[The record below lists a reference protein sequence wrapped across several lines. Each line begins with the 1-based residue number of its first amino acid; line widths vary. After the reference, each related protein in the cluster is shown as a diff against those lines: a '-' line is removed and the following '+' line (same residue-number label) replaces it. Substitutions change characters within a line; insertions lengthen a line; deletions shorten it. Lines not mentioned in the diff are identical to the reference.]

1 MKILLENPDLSEQY
15 IVNMYV
21 IFHYTFKL
29 RAFNMRLTFWAVAFS
44 LAYSCQVYGLWARLV
59 SRRLAIEWPTRSNYK
74 QIC

>member
-1 MKILLENPDLSEQY
+1 
-15 IVNMYV
+15 MYV

-59 SRRLAIEWPTRSNYK
+59 SRRL
-74 QIC
+74 